1 AKDQP
6 LQAARLVSATP
17 IPFADGVVLGELEV
31 VLPNHSES
39 YQLPLTVAWDDAHPS
54 ALAQQLALGRIR
66 QGRRVG
72 FLTDGF
78 AVEAMA
84 RGILHGLRDRSRT
97 TGRTG
102 TLEFLG
108 TEQLDS
114 LDISGELPVHWL
126 SAEQSNSSL

>member
-1 AKDQP
+1 
-6 LQAARLVSATP
+6 
-17 IPFADGVVLGELEV
+17 EV

-39 YQLPLTVAWDDAHPS
+39 YQLPLAVAWDDAHPS
-54 ALAQQLALGRIR
+54 SLAQQLALGRIR

-102 TLEFLG
+102 SSLE
-108 TEQLDS
+108 
-114 LDISGELPVHWL
+114 ISRL
-126 SAEQSNSSL
+126 SSCSVPMNSSVP